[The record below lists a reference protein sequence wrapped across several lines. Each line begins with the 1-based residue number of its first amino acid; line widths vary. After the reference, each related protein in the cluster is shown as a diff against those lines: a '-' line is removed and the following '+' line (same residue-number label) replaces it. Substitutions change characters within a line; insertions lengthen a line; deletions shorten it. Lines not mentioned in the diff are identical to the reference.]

1 MSKVRIGVAVSLDG
15 YMAGMN
21 QRVDNALGDGGE
33 SLHEWMFEL
42 EAFGRMHGDPDA
54 SGITNE
60 NTRWVEDMFEGVGA
74 GVMGRNM
81 FGGHPGPWDEPAWEG
96 WWGDEPPYRCPTF
109 VVTHHEREPLVK
121 GDTTF
126 YFVTEG
132 VEAAIERAKEAAGGL
147 DVSMHGGPSTINQ
160 ALAAGLV
167 DEMIVH
173 IAPVFL
179 GSGER
184 VFTDLGSSLPKL
196 EQVEA
201 VGGPGVAHIRY
212 RVTR

>member
-1 MSKVRIGVAVSLDG
+1 MSKVRIDVAVSLDG

-132 VEAAIERAKEAAGGL
+132 VEVAIERAKEAAGGL

-184 VFTDLGSSLPKL
+184 VFTDLGSTLPKL
-196 EQVEA
+196 EQIEA
-201 VGGPGVAHIRY
+201 VGGPGATHIRY
-212 RVTR
+212 RVTH

>member
-1 MSKVRIGVAVSLDG
+1 MGKVRAQCAVSLDG
-15 YMAGMN
+15 FMAGLN

-33 SLHEWMFEL
+33 SLHEWMTEL
-42 EAFGRMHGDPDA
+42 EVFGRMHGEEDA
-54 SGITNE
+54 KGLVNE
-60 NTRWVEDMFEGVGA
+60 NTAFVENMFENIGA

-81 FGGHPGPWDEPAWEG
+81 FGGHPGDWADGSWEG

-121 GDTTF
+121 GETTF

-132 VEAAIERAKEAAGGL
+132 VEVAIDRAKEAAGDL
-147 DVSMHGGPSTINQ
+147 DVFMHGGPSTINQ

-167 DEMIVH
+167 DEIVVH

-179 GSGER
+179 GAGER
-184 VFTDLGSSLPKL
+184 VFTDLGSNVPKL
-196 EQVEA
+196 EQIES
-201 VGGPGVAHIRY
+201 VGGPGVTHIRY
-212 RVTR
+212 RVLR

>member
-1 MSKVRIGVAVSLDG
+1 MGNVRLEIAVSLDG
-15 YMAGMN
+15 FMAGSN
-21 QRVDNALGDGGE
+21 QRVDNALGDNGE
-33 SLHEWMFEL
+33 ALHEWMTKL
-42 EAFGRMHGDPDA
+42 EAFARMHGEDDA
-54 SGITNE
+54 GGLTNE
-60 NTRWVEDMFEGVGA
+60 NTQFVENMFVGVGA

-81 FGGHPGPWDEPAWEG
+81 FGGHPGPWKDEAWEG

-109 VVTHHEREPLVK
+109 VVTNHEREPLVK
-121 GDTTF
+121 GETTF

-132 VEAAIERAKEAAGGL
+132 VEVAIERAKEAAGDL
-147 DVSMHGGPSTINQ
+147 DVSMHGGPSVINQ

-184 VFTDLGSSLPKL
+184 VFTDLGSNLPKL

-201 VGGPGVAHIRY
+201 FGGPGVTHIRY
-212 RVTR
+212 RIVR